1 MPRHQIVFDRAILDA
16 PLPQADPV
24 TARELEQQCMRLLE
38 FRRKRRGVAGHVQS
52 LVLAELDSSPTMDSI
67 ADELLAVDGLTLA
80 DVAGRLG
87 YHDAAGFSRAYRRWT
102 GSSPRRARATVGS

>member
-1 MPRHQIVFDRAILDA
+1 MDSIAAQLHVDPRTLRRQLEAEGTSF
-16 PLPQADPV
+16 
-24 TARELEQQCMRLLE
+24 RELIDEVR
-38 FRRKRRGVAGHVQS
+38 A
-52 LVLAELDSSPTMDSI
+52 TI